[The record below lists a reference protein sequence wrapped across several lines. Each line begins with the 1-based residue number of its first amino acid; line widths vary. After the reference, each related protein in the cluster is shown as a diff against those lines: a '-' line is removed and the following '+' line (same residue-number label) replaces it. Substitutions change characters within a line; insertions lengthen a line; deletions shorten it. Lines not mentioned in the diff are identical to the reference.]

1 MTLGNMVIPLFLSVN
16 AEDYGE
22 PYMHRVARKSNCAL
36 SSLVFLILLLT
47 CMPGRAQLT
56 EGTLKGSVADSSGSI
71 PHAAIVVT
79 NQDTTIS
86 RSVVGSDD
94 GAFTVP
100 ELPPGLYT
108 VQVKVQGYKTFE
120 QRGVE
125 LNVGKTSEIRVRL
138 EVGEVAQT
146 VEVDAEQAGVPVS
159 TDGRLSDTL
168 EKNQIT
174 GLPIP
179 GRDVF
184 YLTSLSAGA
193 TNVPGASASGKL
205 TNSPAVNVNGNR
217 FRGNDYV
224 LDGALDE
231 YTLETGTPSIVPS
244 LESVEEV
251 QVQTDNFSS
260 EYGRGNGSVV
270 NIRTRSGTNEFHGR
284 VWEYHK
290 NAALNAAN
298 RFSSNGA
305 PSPLVYNQFGGN
317 LGGPVFRKKTFFFTS
332 YEGTRNALGT
342 PFSFQVE
349 TPEFRNYVQQKYPTG
364 IAAALLKQFP
374 SPTPVRVGS
383 GYLGEVDLNGIPAS
397 GLAQVN
403 VPDVLRYDQY
413 IARID
418 HTFNQQRDTL
428 FGRWISEYDRDNGT
442 APTGSSASLGKALR
456 GFRDPTNFFYGN
468 FDLGETHI
476 FKRPFINDA
485 RFSFNNVIFSF
496 NRPYK
501 QYPAINI
508 TGITEL
514 FGDPASLDS
523 HLRTYEGRETFS
535 VNLRNHLIR
544 AGFELRDLFVG
555 FNIGQPAA
563 GAYYFSG
570 LSTFA
575 TDTPYEQ
582 TLIVN
587 PSTGLPAEQERDFSF
602 IEYGLFA
609 QDDWKVTS
617 RLTLTLGARN
627 DYFGD
632 PSERRGE
639 LTSITFGSG
648 STFNEQ
654 LANATVGQVRHL
666 FHASRG
672 NFSPRLGLAYD
683 PFGDGKSTIRAGFSL
698 AYEPVHGHTVLGGTA
713 NPPYAIQ
720 GVIYPANGYGTTID
734 YGIPVP
740 FNPEFKAAL
749 NAQGGVV
756 APPGK
761 PAIRISPWL
770 IDPKLK
776 TQYSESYFL
785 SLQREVAKS
794 WIVEL
799 GYAGTHGINLER
811 RDDINRFTGDLL
823 ANNGKANRINQNLA
837 GVTYVTNGVS
847 SSYNAFTAEV
857 RHQVATSLTLQANY
871 RWSKWLDTDS
881 DTNIGSFL
889 DNGNGSVGAE
899 DVNCLKCER
908 GLSEL
913 DVPRRFTASVVWTP
927 QFGKSNGF
935 AARLYNNWQ
944 ISAIVSAQSGR
955 PFSPYCSAPSKLS
968 HDDSGN
974 LIDLGCD
981 YNLDGGGGIGSGF
994 YDRPNA
1000 PAKGAVKSS
1009 FKQQDFINGLYSPT
1023 IFPQPVLG
1031 TDGTLGRDVY
1041 RGPRQTTTNL
1051 ALGRNFSLGERR
1063 VFQFRADAFNAFNN
1077 VNLFL
1082 PNNDLALALQSN
1094 GAYSSTS
1101 IFGKSTKAFDP
1112 RVLQLGAKIVF

>member
-1 MTLGNMVIPLFLSVN
+1 
-16 AEDYGE
+16 
-22 PYMHRVARKSNCAL
+22 MHRVACRMSCAL
-36 SSLVFLILLLT
+36 SLFFLPMLLLV
-47 CMPGRAQLT
+47 CLPGHAQLT
-56 EGTLKGSVADSSGSI
+56 EGTLKGSVSDSSGSI

-79 NQDTTIS
+79 NQDTTIG
-86 RSVVGSDD
+86 RSVVGGDD
-94 GAFTVP
+94 GSFTVP
-100 ELPPGLYT
+100 ELPPGFYT

-120 QRGVE
+120 QRGVQ
-125 LNVGKTSEIRVRL
+125 LNVGKTSEISVHL
-138 EVGEVAQT
+138 EVGGVDQT
-146 VEVDAEQAGVPVS
+146 VEVNAEQARVPVS

-193 TNVPGASASGKL
+193 SNVPGASASGKL
-205 TNSPAVNVNGNR
+205 TNSPAVTVNGNR

-231 YTLETGTPSIVPS
+231 YILEEGTPSIVPS
-244 LESVEEV
+244 LESIEEV

-270 NIRTRSGTNEFHGR
+270 NIRTRSGTNAFHGR

-290 NAALNAAN
+290 NAAFNAAN
-298 RFSSNGA
+298 RFSANGG

-317 LGGPVFRKKTFFFTS
+317 LGGPVFKKRTFFFTS
-332 YEGTRNALGT
+332 YEGTRSALGT

-349 TPEFRNYVQQKYPTG
+349 TPEFRNYVQQQYPSG
-364 IAAALLKQFP
+364 IAAGLLKQFP
-374 SPTPVRVGS
+374 APTPVRVGA

-397 GLAQVN
+397 GLAEVN
-403 VPDVLRYDQY
+403 VPDSLRYDQY

-418 HTFNQQRDTL
+418 HTFNQQKDTV

-442 APTGSSASLGKALR
+442 APTGAQASLGKADR
-456 GFRDPTNFFYGN
+456 GFVDPTNFFYGN
-468 FDLGETHI
+468 FDLGETHV
-476 FKRPFINDA
+476 FQRPFINDA

-496 NRPYK
+496 DRPYK

-508 TGITEL
+508 TGITML
-514 FGDPASLDS
+514 FGDPASLNS
-523 HLRTYEGRETFS
+523 HLRTFEARDSFS
-535 VNLRNHLIR
+535 INRRNHLIR
-544 AGFELRDLFVG
+544 AGFELRHLFVG

-563 GAYYFSG
+563 GAFYFSG

-587 PSTGLPAEQERDFSF
+587 PSTGNPAEQERDFSF

-617 RLTLTLGARN
+617 RLTLTLGVRN

-639 LTSITFGSG
+639 LTSIIFGTG
-648 STFNEQ
+648 STFDQQ
-654 LANATVGQVRHL
+654 LADATVGHVGHL
-666 FHASRG
+666 FHASPR
-672 NFSPRLGLAYD
+672 NFSPRIGVAYD
-683 PFGDGKSTIRAGFSL
+683 PFGDGKSSIRAGYSL
-698 AYEPVHGHTVLGGTA
+698 AYEPVHGHTVMGGTA

-740 FNPEFKAAL
+740 FNPEFQATL

-785 SLQREVAKS
+785 SLQREVARG

-799 GYAGTHGINLER
+799 GYVGTDGINLER

-823 ANNGKANRINQNLA
+823 LNKGQARRINQNLA
-837 GVTYVTNGVS
+837 GVTYVTNGVTS
-847 SSYNAFTAEV
+847 NYNAFTAEV
-857 RHQVATSLTLQANY
+857 RRQVATGLTLQANY
-871 RWSKWLDTDS
+871 RLSRWLDSNS
-881 DTNIGSFL
+881 DTNTGSFL
-889 DNGNGSVGAE
+889 DNADGSVGAE

-908 GLSEL
+908 GLSEM
-913 DVPRRFTASVVWTP
+913 DVPRRFTASVVWAP

-935 AARLYNNWQ
+935 AARLYRNWQ
-944 ISAIVSAQSGR
+944 VSSIVSAQSGR

-968 HDDSGN
+968 HDASGN
-974 LIDLGCD
+974 LIDMGCD

-1009 FKQQDFINGLYSPT
+1009 FKQQDFIKGLYSPT
-1023 IFPQPVLG
+1023 VFPQPVLG
-1031 TDGTLGRDVY
+1031 TDGTLGRDAY
-1041 RGPRQTTTNL
+1041 RGPRQISTNL
-1051 ALGRNFSLGERR
+1051 ALGRSFSLGENR
-1063 VFQFRADAFNAFNN
+1063 VLQFRADAFNAFNN
-1077 VNLFL
+1077 FNLFF

-1094 GAYSSTS
+1094 GTYSSTS